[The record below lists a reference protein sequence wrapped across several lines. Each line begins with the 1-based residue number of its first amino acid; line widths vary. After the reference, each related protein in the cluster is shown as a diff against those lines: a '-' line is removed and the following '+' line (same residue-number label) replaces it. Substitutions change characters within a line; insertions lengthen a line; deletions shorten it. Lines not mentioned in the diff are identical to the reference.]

1 MNVKNRTYYSCLWVT
16 VNMNTESA
24 TRFSAK
30 TQAVITPST
39 HDGGGWFSH
48 TILSNSWIRAHQA
61 SLSKIFQTRIL
72 ESVTISSSRGS
83 SWPRVWTCVSCTAG
97 GFFTT
102 EPPGKPWG
110 LGQTSKLCVSSF
122 LSVRGSLIKLF
133 RWFDDSQINKYM

>member
-1 MNVKNRTYYSCLWVT
+1 MNVKNQIYYSCLWVT

-48 TILSNSWIRAHQA
+48 TILSNSWIRARQA

-72 ESVTISSSRGS
+72 ESVATSHFRGS
-83 SWPRVWTCVSCTAG
+83 SDTEIVSNSPASSALSG
-97 GFFTT
+97 SFFTICAIC
-102 EPPGKPWG
+102 W
-110 LGQTSKLCVSSF
+110 
-122 LSVRGSLIKLF
+122 
-133 RWFDDSQINKYM
+133 